1 MRAFWSTACRQ
12 TETEACYKDV
22 TENDMCAPF
31 PNAPKGKTVPKD
43 KKKTDKNAK
52 KKKHKKGGSSP
63 SIAKASKKAGKSLR
77 ALAENPILAD
87 VVAAA
92 LVGMASALKDSDK
105 AKQLASDSGDQLNAM
120 SKKAGRQG
128 NEMWDLALEI
138 GRNVL
143 QTLASDVQPGR
154 KSGK

>member
-1 MRAFWSTACRQ
+1 VRAI
-12 TETEACYKDV
+12 
-22 TENDMCAPF
+22 
-31 PNAPKGKTVPKD
+31 PNAPKGKPVPKD
-43 KKKTDKNAK
+43 KKKKDKDDK

-63 SIAKASKKAGKSLR
+63 SVAKASKKAGKSLR
-77 ALAENPILAD
+77 ALAENPLVAD

-92 LVGMASALKDSDK
+92 LVGMASALKDSGK
-105 AKQLASDSGDQLNAM
+105 AKQLASNAGDQLNAM

-128 NEMWDLALEI
+128 NEMWDLALDI

-143 QTLASDVQPGR
+143 QTLASEMESGK